1 MEIKF
6 ISVNCANVSNGDVG
20 FCVCKSCYMN
30 EGPCFHDEECQ
41 ADLSCGIDNCPI
53 SHPFSSATNCCT
65 DQLSRRR
72 RSSMINLRNKE
83 DLALQIPHVDDEMLQ
98 PHEKDMMNE
107 ILSKIQSRSR
117 IGQLYWDQHIMQE
130 ILMNHQRRNKIVNE
144 DQDNIE
150 SLFKGSNMKSK
161 SLQKVWQE
169 NMKSFHSAAYIQH
182 MKSLRIQKVS
192 RKTSGQTIVRKTK
205 SNSNTPTKLKY
216 SHIASSK
223 FGLSVLLNTNEA
235 EYGNALKNN
244 FVGFKILVHTPYDF
258 AEVDGIGM
266 AMDQNI
272 QSYIGIRGN
281 HFWTTDAAN
290 KLDLFQKRCLSRSDD
305 LTKYPKIRLNLFS
318 NYTQKGCILECFA
331 NLIYDQCGCLP
342 YHYPDF
348 YLVWKVNTTCD
359 YNGLKCLSTVNGT

>member
-1 MEIKF
+1 MVI
-6 ISVNCANVSNGDVG
+6 
-20 FCVCKSCYMN
+20 
-30 EGPCFHDEECQ
+30 
-41 ADLSCGIDNCPI
+41 
-53 SHPFSSATNCCT
+53 
-65 DQLSRRR
+65 
-72 RSSMINLRNKE
+72 
-83 DLALQIPHVDDEMLQ
+83 
-98 PHEKDMMNE
+98 
-107 ILSKIQSRSR
+107 
-117 IGQLYWDQHIMQE
+117 
-130 ILMNHQRRNKIVNE
+130 
-144 DQDNIE
+144 
-150 SLFKGSNMKSK
+150 
-161 SLQKVWQE
+161 
-169 NMKSFHSAAYIQH
+169 
-182 MKSLRIQKVS
+182 
-192 RKTSGQTIVRKTK
+192 RKTK

>member
-1 MEIKF
+1 MVI
-6 ISVNCANVSNGDVG
+6 
-20 FCVCKSCYMN
+20 
-30 EGPCFHDEECQ
+30 
-41 ADLSCGIDNCPI
+41 
-53 SHPFSSATNCCT
+53 
-65 DQLSRRR
+65 
-72 RSSMINLRNKE
+72 
-83 DLALQIPHVDDEMLQ
+83 
-98 PHEKDMMNE
+98 
-107 ILSKIQSRSR
+107 
-117 IGQLYWDQHIMQE
+117 
-130 ILMNHQRRNKIVNE
+130 
-144 DQDNIE
+144 
-150 SLFKGSNMKSK
+150 
-161 SLQKVWQE
+161 
-169 NMKSFHSAAYIQH
+169 
-182 MKSLRIQKVS
+182 
-192 RKTSGQTIVRKTK
+192 RKTK

-348 YLVWKVNTTCD
+348 YVVWKVNTTCD

>member
-1 MEIKF
+1 M
-6 ISVNCANVSNGDVG
+6 SNGDIG
-20 FCVCKSCYMN
+20 FCVCKSCSID
-30 EGPCFHDEECQ
+30 EGPCFHEKECQ
-41 ADLSCGIDNCPI
+41 GDLACGIDNCPI
-53 SHPFSSATNCCT
+53 SNCCT
-65 DQLSRRR
+65 DQISSQKRTN
-72 RSSMINLRNKE
+72 RSSMISLMNKKE
-83 DLALQIPHVDDEMLQ
+83 LMLQIPHSISDEILQ
-98 PHEKDMMNE
+98 PSDKVIMNE
-107 ILSKIQSRSR
+107 ILSKIQAKSR
-117 IGQLYWDQHIMQE
+117 IGQWNLNQHVLQE
-130 ILMNHQRRNKIVNE
+130 LLTNYQQRNKVVFE
-144 DQDNIE
+144 DQDNAE
-150 SLFKGSNMKSK
+150 SLFKGIVNVTSRSLQNMLQQNMKYFYSTVHI
-161 SLQKVWQE
+161 Q
-169 NMKSFHSAAYIQH
+169 NMK
-182 MKSLRIQKVS
+182 KLKGQKIS
-192 RKTSGQTIVRKTK
+192 RKTSCQMVIRKTK

-281 HFWTTDAAN
+281 HFATTEAAN

-318 NYTQKGCILECFA
+318 NYTQKGCILECYA

-348 YLVWKVNTTCD
+348 YVVWKVNTTCD

>member
-1 MEIKF
+1 
-6 ISVNCANVSNGDVG
+6 
-20 FCVCKSCYMN
+20 MN

-41 ADLSCGIDNCPI
+41 ADLSCGIDNCPN

-72 RSSMINLRNKE
+72 RSSMMNLRNKE

-130 ILMNHQRRNKIVNE
+130 ILMNHQQRNKIVNE
-144 DQDNIE
+144 DQNNIE
-150 SLFKGSNMKSK
+150 SLFKGSDMKSK
-161 SLQKVWQE
+161 SLRKVWQE

-182 MKSLRIQKVS
+182 MKRLRIQKVS

-205 SNSNTPTKLKY
+205 SNSNTPTKLKH

-244 FVGFKILVHTPYDF
+244 FVGFKVLVHTPYDF

-281 HFWTTDAAN
+281 HFATTEAAN

-318 NYTQKGCILECFA
+318 NYTQKGCTLECYA

-348 YLVWKVNTTCD
+348 YLVWKVNTTCN
-359 YNGLKCLSTVNGT
+359 YNGLKCLSSVNGT